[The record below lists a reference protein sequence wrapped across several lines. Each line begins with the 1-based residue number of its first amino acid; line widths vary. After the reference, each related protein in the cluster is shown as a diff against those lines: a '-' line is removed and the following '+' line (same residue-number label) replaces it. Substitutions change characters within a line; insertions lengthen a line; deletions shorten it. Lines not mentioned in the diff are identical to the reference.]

1 MIRNINIQEIFDI
14 LEQKKPSEVMRMC
27 GYTPQKVRH
36 LGDGHIQCLCPFPG
50 HHDHSIGSFDLND
63 NKRVAKCFSCQQ
75 GGRPIRFYRDL
86 NGLTSD
92 FEAGILMA
100 EDYGL
105 ITAEERQRILDS
117 KEERKKWSKQAKTL
131 EKADSEKGM
140 FTEEPPMQPLEIRA
154 AFYKELIRHLPL
166 QRKDR
171 DYLQKE
177 RGLAESELKDFFCFS
192 KAMIIP
198 AFEKTKETLG
208 WAEEQYIGIPG
219 VFCSYPTEKDKENG
233 TNKRLRFFC
242 GKDDCLGLAIRDS
255 KGQIVGIQLRNYKV
269 SQNRQRYF
277 WLSSAFANR
286 TDYPLFSD
294 GRSSDAPAGFEAA
307 VGCPVSA
314 MGVTEG
320 KFKAMAMAQYG
331 IHTFT
336 VQGVGNWRTVMK
348 ALEQY
353 LEQHPEQ
360 KKQVW
365 LAFDAD
371 EKENPAVAQSM
382 YQFYMELSEQGYS
395 ISILDWDSTFGKGI
409 DDVLA
414 NGYGKQIHKIKGELF
429 IKEHILPLLQQM
441 QEEKKIHAER
451 MAEKRAAMRYQAC

>member
-1 MIRNINIQEIFDI
+1 MVRDINIQNIFDI

-105 ITAEERQRILDS
+105 ITAEERQRILGS
-117 KEERKKWSKQAKTL
+117 KEERQKWSKQVKTL
-131 EKADSEKGM
+131 EKKESEIL
-140 FTEEPPMQPLEIRA
+140 TEEPPMQPLEIRS
-154 AFYKELIRHLPL
+154 AFYEEFIRHLPL
-166 QRKDR
+166 RKKDR

-177 RGLAESELKDFFCFS
+177 RGFAEADLKDFFGFS
-192 KAMIIP
+192 KEMVIS
-198 AFEKTKETLG
+198 AFEKVQETLN

-219 VFCSYPTEKDKENG
+219 VFCSYPTEKDKANG
-233 TNKRLRFFC
+233 TNKRLRFFSC
-242 GKDDCLGLAIRDS
+242 KNDCLGLAIRDFE
-255 KGQIVGIQLRNYKV
+255 GQIIGIQLRNYQV
-269 SQNRQRYF
+269 NQNQQRYF

-286 TDYPLFSD
+286 ADYPLFSG

-307 VGCPVSA
+307 IGNPVSA
-314 MGVTEG
+314 IGITEG
-320 KFKAMAMAQYG
+320 KFKAMAMARYR

-336 VQGVGNWRTVMK
+336 VQGVGNWRTAIA
-348 ALEQY
+348 ALNQY
-353 LEQHPEQ
+353 LEQNPDQ

-382 YQFYMELSEQGYS
+382 YQFYMELSKQGYS
-395 ISILDWDSTFGKGI
+395 VSVLDWDSTLGKGI
-409 DDVLA
+409 DDVLS

-429 IKEHILPLLQQM
+429 IKENILPLLQQT
-441 QEEKKIHAER
+441 QEEKKMHAKR
-451 MAEKRAAMRYQAC
+451 MAEKRAAMRYQAS